1 MRITKKSSSNL
12 SIAQV
17 ISKLNKRQS
26 LTNQYESG
34 NKNEKQKSFLLEKES
49 LMNGEPIKVQLSKNN
64 PNKKIYST
72 KTIDYKTFYNKGFLP
87 NTNNNDTYSINN
99 NIPISKKSS
108 NNIQRQNFK
117 IATETN
123 DENLYEQNATNNKNG
138 KNNDIGNIDRLKKYL
153 IPRNNN
159 QNPIRNSSNLNRP
172 RVISASPIPSNP
184 YLKKEEEEEEE
195 NNNVRQTNHQQTHK
209 IRELLSQKFTYNKP
223 KTTSTPNNIK
233 KKPHPYDLKTYC
245 NNNRSNLNNDNINVN
260 SFNCNKKEQIQ
271 KNKDNLSMAS
281 FEDSPY
287 NMNNY
292 NNYNFRP
299 EIKLDDLIIYDERLN
314 DILVALNN
322 KNEPDASNECAEF
335 FVFYFHSSLQKIFTS
350 FFNVKHK
357 IIIESAT
364 NLAFLAI
371 IITYH
376 LSLLRDILREITDM
390 VINIFSLLKINLY
403 LNVKKI
409 QIVYGDD
416 FVEKNNFYFKTFN
429 YYLRTQNLISLKE
442 DEIVFKIDH
451 NCRLITNDIK
461 KILKIYQQIN
471 NSYYSDFI
479 AIFNNISIISEKDLK
494 DYFYARLY
502 GFMNNK
508 TTDNKNLT
516 NSKNRKISITKGGKK
531 NNNKNYNIN
540 NGNESDYNNENNLD
554 NADVISVKSSKSSH
568 YYGKIDKHNFKI
580 LKLLEEYEKNKI
592 EAPFIKTPCKKKY
605 SIVLDL
611 DETLINIEFKGVDS
625 KKCTLHFRP
634 YLFQFL
640 SDIKPFCELI
650 TFTSASKEY
659 AQPIINE
666 IELKN
671 KYFDYNFFREHSVI
685 YGNDFVKDISRIGR
699 DMKKIIIIDNMKE
712 NFRLNQKNGIK
723 IFPFYGDQNDK
734 VLFELCKILVMIVKQ
749 GYEDLTLALQNYS
762 NEIKIKI
769 SMDN

>member
-123 DENLYEQNATNNKNG
+123 DENLYEQNAINNKNG

-508 TTDNKNLT
+508 TTDNKNLS

-531 NNNKNYNIN
+531 NSNKNYNIN

-723 IFPFYGDQNDK
+723 IFPFYGDNNDN
-734 VLFELCKILVMIVKQ
+734 VLNELKKILILIFRQ
-749 GYEDLTLALQNYS
+749 GYEDLTIALSDYS
-762 NEIKIKI
+762 REIKKTITKEE
-769 SMDN
+769 

>member
-403 LNVKKI
+403 LNVKK
-409 QIVYGDD
+409 Y
-416 FVEKNNFYFKTFN
+416 K
-429 YYLRTQNLISLKE
+429 
-442 DEIVFKIDH
+442 
-451 NCRLITNDIK
+451 
-461 KILKIYQQIN
+461 
-471 NSYYSDFI
+471 
-479 AIFNNISIISEKDLK
+479 
-494 DYFYARLY
+494 
-502 GFMNNK
+502 
-508 TTDNKNLT
+508 
-516 NSKNRKISITKGGKK
+516 
-531 NNNKNYNIN
+531 
-540 NGNESDYNNENNLD
+540 
-554 NADVISVKSSKSSH
+554 
-568 YYGKIDKHNFKI
+568 
-580 LKLLEEYEKNKI
+580 
-592 EAPFIKTPCKKKY
+592 
-605 SIVLDL
+605 
-611 DETLINIEFKGVDS
+611 
-625 KKCTLHFRP
+625 
-634 YLFQFL
+634 
-640 SDIKPFCELI
+640 
-650 TFTSASKEY
+650 
-659 AQPIINE
+659 
-666 IELKN
+666 
-671 KYFDYNFFREHSVI
+671 
-685 YGNDFVKDISRIGR
+685 
-699 DMKKIIIIDNMKE
+699 
-712 NFRLNQKNGIK
+712 
-723 IFPFYGDQNDK
+723 
-734 VLFELCKILVMIVKQ
+734 
-749 GYEDLTLALQNYS
+749 
-762 NEIKIKI
+762 
-769 SMDN
+769 